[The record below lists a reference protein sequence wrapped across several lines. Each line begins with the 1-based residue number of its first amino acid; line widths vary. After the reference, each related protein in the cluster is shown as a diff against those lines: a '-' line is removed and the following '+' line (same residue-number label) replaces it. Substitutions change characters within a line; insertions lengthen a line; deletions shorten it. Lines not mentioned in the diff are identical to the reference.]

1 MSWVVVIPSNNAERL
16 RRCVNSILDKHAISP
31 TSIVVVDDGAKKDW
45 TDVDPRIIFVDGVQP
60 FIYARNAN
68 IGIHAA
74 GINDVVL
81 MGDDV
86 TVKTPM
92 AFDLL
97 SETALRT
104 KVGAVSAAID
114 GPVGNTL
121 QRKCTAGSV
130 RESGVQLCFV
140 CIYLSRKP
148 LQLVGPLDEQFDGY
162 GFEDTDWCWRAQA
175 AGLRL
180 LIDDRAVVK
189 HNEPG
194 MESAFR
200 SLPDYAERGQR
211 GLELARKKWPGR
223 LP

>member
-1 MSWVVVIPSNNAERL
+1 MTYSIVIPSNNATRL
-16 RRCVNSILDKHAISP
+16 RKCVTSILNRHVHSNI
-31 TSIVVVDDGAKKDW
+31 IVVDDGVKKDW
-45 TDVDPRIIFVDGVQP
+45 TSEDPEVLFVPGIQP

-68 IGIHAA
+68 IGIVTA
-74 GINDVVL
+74 GCRDVVL
-81 MGDDV
+81 MGDDC

-92 AFDLL
+92 AFDIL
-97 SETALRT
+97 SSTAERPR
-104 KVGAVSAAID
+104 VGCVSAAID

-121 QRKCTAGSV
+121 QQRKTNGSV
-130 RESGVQLCFV
+130 RESAVQLCFV
-140 CIYLSRKP
+140 CVYLPRKAID
-148 LQLVGPLDEQFDGY
+148 LVGLLDEQFDGY
-162 GFEDTDWCWRAQA
+162 GFEDTDWCWRAQT

-180 LIDDRAVVK
+180 LIDDCAVVK

-200 SLPDYAERGQR
+200 SKPNYAELGQR

>member
-16 RRCVNSILDKHAISP
+16 RRCVESIFARHAVSP
-31 TSIVVVDDGAKKDW
+31 SSIIVVDDGAKKDW
-45 TDVDPRIIFVDGVQP
+45 TESDTKVIFVDGVSP

-74 GINDVVL
+74 GDNDVVL

-86 TVKTPM
+86 TAKTPM

-97 SETALRT
+97 AETAWRS

-121 QRKCTAGSV
+121 QRRHTQSAV

-140 CIYLSRKP
+140 CIYLPRKA
-148 LQLVGPLDEQFDGY
+148 LQLVGALDEQFDGY

-200 SLPDYAERGQR
+200 SLPDYAEKGQR
-211 GLELARKKWPGR
+211 GLDLARKKWPGR